1 MSQYLLGAVG
11 KIELVTFFSVK
22 ASPWVSLI
30 LRDVSGV
37 RGGGEGGGHPPSQKS
52 HIETSPKVNKT
63 DTYERNNFSDN
74 IKREC
79 FSIKFGE
86 KVHYWTKMCP
96 IMPLKPNMYLN

>member
-30 LRDVSGV
+30 LRDVSG
-37 RGGGEGGGHPPSQKS
+37 GN
-52 HIETSPKVNKT
+52 IETSPKVNKT

>member
-30 LRDVSGV
+30 LRDVSG
-37 RGGGEGGGHPPSQKS
+37 GCHPPSQKS

-79 FSIKFGE
+79 FSIISLGKRYIIGPR
-86 KVHYWTKMCP
+86 CAQ
-96 IMPLKPNMYLN
+96 